1 MAVTSNRYMIDSA
14 DPSTF
19 MLGADDSPSGEAVM
33 APVLDQSVDEA
44 AALLRAPKGLPRKQ
58 RFREGVLRA
67 SAAGRRALVA
77 LGWPAIR
84 DSDWQGADG
93 QVAFDGDLGPRRF
106 PVIPGGLETGG
117 AIDTNAAGR
126 DDTTRRS
133 MFKLKRSRRAVWR
146 FGGHVLVETMKR
158 R

>member
-1 MAVTSNRYMIDSA
+1 MAVTSNRHMIDSA
-14 DPSTF
+14 DPSTL
-19 MLGADDSPSGEAVM
+19 MLGADDSPGGEAVM

-93 QVAFDGDLGPRRF
+93 QVAFDGDLEPRRF
-106 PVIPGGLETGG
+106 PVGSKPAVQLTLTLRAATIRRVGPCSSSRDREEPSGGSAVTYWW
-117 AIDTNAAGR
+117 
-126 DDTTRRS
+126 
-133 MFKLKRSRRAVWR
+133 KR
-146 FGGHVLVETMKR
+146 
-158 R
+158 